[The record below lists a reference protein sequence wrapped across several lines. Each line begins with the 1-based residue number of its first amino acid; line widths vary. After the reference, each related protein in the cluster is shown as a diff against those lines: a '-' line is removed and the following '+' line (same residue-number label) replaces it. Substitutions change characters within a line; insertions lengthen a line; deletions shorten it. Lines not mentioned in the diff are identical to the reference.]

1 MIWEVITGKTPSPYN
16 PLTVEPS
23 WSVAQLL
30 QGGGSSDHDGALAA
44 DKDRRCTATQL
55 KDGLAIARNAEP
67 KPQASD
73 LLTVGADSCDE
84 MLRGL
89 EGLGGSRTIDTVD
102 ATPPDTMGTSTVEL
116 VRQLVALRKL
126 NVCQAP
132 TSRSLPPL
140 FLFIWPTLWHRA
152 RHTTARAHAER
163 AAHAPCVHLREM
175 RLGSSNK
182 RNLPA
187 LAPSRFAQ

>member
-116 VRQLVALRKL
+116 VRQLVALRE
-126 NVCQAP
+126 
-132 TSRSLPPL
+132 T
-140 FLFIWPTLWHRA
+140 
-152 RHTTARAHAER
+152 
-163 AAHAPCVHLREM
+163 
-175 RLGSSNK
+175 
-182 RNLPA
+182 
-187 LAPSRFAQ
+187 